1 MDTLIVMDHVI
12 GLADNSN
19 DFANFL
25 IVARKFGYSCVY
37 IFHIIYSEKVNCEMN
52 LSQTK
57 IINIF
62 PAWIEQSIALKIIS
76 DNCSCKTLS
85 YNPNKELWLNRIFM
99 KLSRKKEKNYIT
111 INCTG
116 DNPNR
121 PRKFRTNPNN
131 ENEQICYFNE
141 KTKDST

>member
-37 IFHIIYSEKVNCEMN
+37 IFHIIYPEKANCEMN

-76 DNCSCKTLS
+76 DNCSCTKPCPTFQ
-85 YNPNKELWLNRIFM
+85 I
-99 KLSRKKEKNYIT
+99 KNYGLIEFLWNFHPKKKK
-111 INCTG
+111 I
-116 DNPNR
+116 
-121 PRKFRTNPNN
+121 
-131 ENEQICYFNE
+131 I
-141 KTKDST
+141 